1 MKKPY
6 QLRLDEEMINQVK
19 ENAILN
25 DRSVN
30 AEFRNLIRKSLNDTT
45 QVDLKDEIALIKVEE
60 VAIKNGLKKSKP
72 DLINLA
78 IQIASETIKFLDDES
93 FENVTTLKK

>member
-6 QLRLDEEMINQVK
+6 QLRLDEQMINQVK